1 MKEAVMKR
9 IVVGIDGSEQGWS
22 ALDRAAELA
31 RATGASLQ
39 IAHVMLPIASALMA
53 NDTGVVTG
61 WAKAQETNAEGLL
74 REAVAR
80 VKDRGLDVGTVSKLG
95 AAAEVLADLAQ
106 ASEVTMVVV
115 GHRGRNLA
123 ARLFVGSVA
132 DRLVQISPKAVLVVR

>member
-1 MKEAVMKR
+1 MKR

-22 ALDRAAELA
+22 ALQRAAELA

-39 IAHVMLPIASALMA
+39 IAHVTSPPTSPLAAEEYLPTAGL
-53 NDTGVVTG
+53 VE
-61 WAKAQETNAEGLL
+61 AQEGYAQGLL

-80 VKDRGLDVGTVSKLG
+80 VKDAGIEVEPVSKVG
-95 AAAEVLADLAQ
+95 SPAETLAEFAQ
-106 ASEVTMVVV
+106 AEEVTMVVV

-132 DRLVQISPKAVLVVR
+132 DRLVQISTKPVLVVR

>member
-1 MKEAVMKR
+1 MKR

-22 ALDRAAELA
+22 ALKRAAELA

-39 IAHVMLPIASALMA
+39 IAHVTAPSLPLAAEEYLPTA
-53 NDTGVVTG
+53 RWVE
-61 WAKAQETNAEGLL
+61 AQETYAQGLL

-80 VKDRGLDVGTVSKLG
+80 VKDAGIEVEPVSKLG
-95 AAAEVLADLAQ
+95 TPAETLADLAQ
-106 ASEVTMVVV
+106 AEEVTMAVV

-132 DRLVQISPKAVLVVR
+132 DRLVQISPKPVLVVR